1 MKPRTTQAV
10 SLCKHDHTVFILPNC
25 RLLRSDQ
32 RTTPIGG
39 ICRTLIRTFRQLCLL
54 ITRITKPIIT
64 DTAIHSRDT
73 KPVEPVPGEK
83 RGKRTLGSESK
94 LVRILTLFGTNKES
108 VDHVLDS
115 VRVVSGVAQ
124 FLLGLQPRDVEGGP
138 RGLLQ
143 VPDVCAGPGDG
154 VQVPG

>member
-1 MKPRTTQAV
+1 MKPRTTRAV

-39 ICRTLIRTFRQLCLL
+39 IYRTLIRTFRQVCLL

-83 RGKRTLGSESK
+83 RGKERWDLK
-94 LVRILTLFGTNKES
+94 AN
-108 VDHVLDS
+108 
-115 VRVVSGVAQ
+115 
-124 FLLGLQPRDVEGGP
+124 LLEF
-138 RGLLQ
+138 
-143 VPDVCAGPGDG
+143 
-154 VQVPG
+154 

>member
-1 MKPRTTQAV
+1 M
-10 SLCKHDHTVFILPNC
+10 FILPNC

-39 ICRTLIRTFRQLCLL
+39 ICLTLIRTFRQVCLL
-54 ITRITKPIIT
+54 ITFITKPIIT

-83 RGKRTLGSESK
+83 RKKKPTF
-94 LVRILTLFGTNKES
+94 RILTLFGTNKES
-108 VDHVLDS
+108 DCHAVDS
-115 VRVVSGVAQ
+115 VRVVSGVAR
-124 FLLGLQPRDVEGGP
+124 FLLCLQPRDVEGGS
-138 RGLLQ
+138 RGLWQ

-154 VQVPG
+154 V